1 MIEVNAFTHPEPF
14 ERKTIRSFI
23 AETLLRIDRA
33 DLVTRYGLGEFSVN
47 VLSVRRTLVEK
58 ILGTIK
64 DSYHPDPV
72 AQLSNRIRHLYDIC
86 LILRQ
91 KTFQDFVQSQ
101 AFQELVARCLAE
113 EKQSLLNA
121 AWLDND
127 LSQAPLFKHFSTW
140 QPRLDTIYRG
150 LFSNLVYGSLPPM
163 EEIAE
168 RFSFIQNHLLPPQKA

>member
-1 MIEVNAFTHPEPF
+1 M
-14 ERKTIRSFI
+14 K
-23 AETLLRIDRA
+23 IDRA
-33 DLVTRYGLGEFSVN
+33 DLVTRYALGEFSVN
-47 VLSVRRTLVEK
+47 VLSVKRTLVEK
-58 ILGTIK
+58 ILGALK

-113 EKQSLLNA
+113 EKQSPLNA
-121 AWLDND
+121 AWLDHD
-127 LSQAPLFKHFSTW
+127 LSQAPLFKQFSTW
-140 QPRLDTIYRG
+140 LPRLDATYRG
-150 LFSNLVYGSLPPM
+150 LFSDLVYGTLPPM

-168 RFSFIQNHLLPPQKA
+168 RLSLIQDHLLPPQKA